1 MRKYMKRSNTP
12 DYIHKHSAVCAKIY
26 RVVIIMN
33 EKKKNPLIK
42 ILLKVLSVALAVLF
56 TVSVLGS
63 VAVSGVRHFFLDGGF
78 ENTVN
83 ETDLNEVKFMANGK
97 TYTASEYVYEAVN
110 EFMPSLVS
118 DYTGVFGQTVTNNI
132 IKGVLS
138 SDKINIIVK
147 NTMLDC
153 ARYYLES
160 DSKEAKKRLKNNESA
175 DSTQNYEGVKTA
187 EEAAKIYIRSVVLNA
202 VENTTGVNSDKIIV
216 LLSENTRNLLA
227 AAAVISAVMLIIC
240 NLSTVFDLLI
250 YFGGASA
257 VFGIAIKA
265 IQSKFEKM
273 QPDKTLL
280 AYKMLKPLA
289 DSFSSNAAA
298 GIIFGI
304 LLIASFFA
312 LFIFYKSKGKTQ
324 ENNT

>member
-1 MRKYMKRSNTP
+1 
-12 DYIHKHSAVCAKIY
+12 
-26 RVVIIMN
+26 MN

-42 ILLKVLSVALAVLF
+42 VLLKVLSVAFAVLF

-78 ENTVN
+78 ENAVN
-83 ETDLNEVKFMANGK
+83 ETDLNEVKFMVNGK

-110 EFMPSLVS
+110 DFMPSLIS
-118 DYTGVFGQTVTNNI
+118 NYAGVYGQTITNNI

-147 NTMLDC
+147 STMLDC

-160 DSKEAKKRLKNNESA
+160 DSKEAQKRLKNNERA
-175 DSTQNYEGVKTA
+175 DSTQNYEGVKTT
-187 EEAAKIYIRSVVLNA
+187 EDAAKIYIRSFIINT
-202 VENTTGVNSDKIIV
+202 VENTTAVNSDKIII
-216 LLSENTRNLLA
+216 LLSTNTKNLLTA
-227 AAAVISAVMLIIC
+227 VAVISAILLIIC
-240 NLSTVFDLLI
+240 NLGCIFDLLLH
-250 YFGGASA
+250 FGGASL
-257 VFGIAIKA
+257 VFGIVIKVL
-265 IQSKFEKM
+265 QGKFESA
-273 QPDKTLL
+273 QEDKTLIG
-280 AYKMLKPLA
+280 YQMLKPLV

-304 LLIASFFA
+304 LLIAAFFA

-324 ENNT
+324 ENNV